1 MSSVAHTLEL
11 RDTGIRTRQRHLEA
25 LFSLLSEANFSEKLY
40 LITIVR
46 DQCQGTR
53 FLKSCL
59 LRIIHVK
66 SPIFASSCEMRAISG
81 VNGGVNKYVCL
92 NDCVIILIP

>member
-1 MSSVAHTLEL
+1 MSSVAHPWEL
-11 RDTGIRTRQRHLEA
+11 RGKGIKTQQRHLEA
-25 LFSLLSEANFSEKLY
+25 LFCLLSEANFSEKLY

>member
-11 RDTGIRTRQRHLEA
+11 RGTGIRTRQRHLEA
-25 LFSLLSEANFSEKLY
+25 LFCLLSEANFSEKLY